1 MLALDL
7 GPIDSEEN
15 SIPTKPLNP
24 ESVKLPE
31 GEDDISPSF
40 EKVSVK
46 NMQDIFEGIS
56 KSSVSTKA
64 MLKPESSVEQSSDSH
79 TTVRQITKH
88 QDSAAEDSSDCE
100 ISSLHERQKSM
111 TSSSES
117 EVCNVLKRSGTD
129 SSDYEIHSTIY
140 LQKGNDSFSPEKPT
154 DDQTNAMLLSTEDME
169 QPELSPKEKATF
181 EAFVKPS
188 MDESED
194 LVESFEH
201 KPMPLKKQLQKINS
215 TDLLH
220 RQIKEDM
227 YEQVMSQEDDSV
239 MSESTIE
246 NNIFQQNSEFAD
258 SMNKM
263 EEKFL
268 DSAISLGRTPS
279 SNDALEYDSLADY
292 DVPLPLKTDS
302 DSSISV
308 QQAVEN
314 EIEEPEWELVEAEEA
329 EKRRKE
335 SNEQMSKRS
344 MTPEQALEVA
354 TEIVQNVQTE
364 AIKKYEELIKTNQL
378 PKPQPD
384 SKFTPETKEKVQEY
398 LKELEESEQYDVVAA
413 ELINKVVS
421 KKEERLKHL
430 KHQDI
435 SVDITDDDEHKS
447 ESMLNDMRNELR
459 RNSISVTDEDLTT
472 ELTHELLQEKNIE
485 EMKKHLEDSQVK
497 FEHISTISSDYRFQ
511 TSFRSH
517 YVRANEDRVITPE
530 STIAKNQESEDIWAE
545 ESKVIFRRDLKTMK
559 DKKSDND
566 SNSSGSKQ
574 NLRNICDRRSGT
586 DQEGYS
592 SAGETY
598 FSTVEHLT
606 SGTASGQSRPTS
618 SDMDA
623 MLSAVSER
631 STTTTEHTEFLTAQD
646 HSSLHDNSSAD
657 TSHYYTAGSS
667 LSSHASVKSS
677 ESSGHLGSIEISECS
692 ETLVESSLE
701 YEPRIDDGSETPAG
715 IKQLDEVSVEEFEVV
730 GSTSHK
736 MYSLESSS
744 STEQSRHSVEY
755 ITARRNTH
763 MRNSSSS
770 SIQTFDI
777 SPQEMQCLAEDDVDG
792 CCFST
797 EKDEDLEEKESLLP
811 DHRFPIPDVLASR
824 FSESRET
831 LSSSVLTLSSVS
843 EATIIGQDHGALTAS
858 QLSLNPFM
866 DPIQKTTD
874 LLTGSITTLTS
885 GTNSSWSTHVIPP
898 IPPKENSETTYALE
912 NLLEDE
918 LDEQDQLFP
927 MPRMRSI
934 EGTHSVQVPFPQQ
947 MSVDFGSEYDSRPNS
962 ELKDVESRPL
972 STDRMSRT
980 SSSEALHGM
989 MDKRSCSIDET
1000 VSDCL
1005 RVNEPFIRP
1014 KSPMPQNSI
1023 GSDTSRHS
1031 SNSNDQKLRISFSAP
1046 IRAVSPVPVPPR
1058 QCLQSTESFET
1069 EIAFSKHFTQVF
1081 DDIEFESNEIN
1092 KTNDTKTYST
1102 VSENLDLTPESQLTS
1117 DSIETSQGE
1126 EYIIHP
1132 ENKLASPKPNFDLED
1147 QDDLLVGSPPMVS
1160 RPLGVK
1166 YWPPVDNLDQDLDAL
1181 GPMDKRSI
1189 TRSESDDNSESRL
1202 DIDNDMI
1209 EKEVEDGKRWLESQF
1224 DGTQQDEYGQ
1234 FGYGQPLDQILEE
1247 EEDRYSHS
1255 SEDVKELQRFKES
1268 LSSTP
1273 DFDQIINKRHQVPRS
1288 GDQDD
1293 ISMGSLTEFERLE
1306 REVGLESVSGS
1317 GSHGSLGSNDS
1328 LEVYSNGNSNEKIEK
1343 NGSVKTNLAVKILN
1357 QSKSGT
1363 GDDVS
1368 VSSYN
1373 SVRSFEMMEAAC
1385 KEAEQIEIKA
1395 KQQEEVLSEIEEGH
1409 ESQDSESAETIS
1421 ECDEEKSEKDYED
1434 RLFEIDSI
1442 IKQAQA
1448 NVEKFDKDKKPADE
1462 ISLRDIMGRPDSRTE
1477 SITSNDSLDC
1487 TKLPDLPKEETH
1499 LRRQSSMP
1507 TSLPTRIQF
1516 GQASRTTSATSL
1528 QSMTSVTSIA
1538 SVSTLTQ
1545 FDADSIR
1552 EREMDLDDLDEA
1564 ADLMQASVDSLE
1576 QRGKSPENTM
1586 ITSTDSLEGTQKK
1599 QDNMTISTDSIEN
1612 SSNNEKKDM
1621 MTVSLDSLDGI
1632 VNKDGTMER
1641 KSDLLHD
1648 CDGATS
1654 ILITSTDS
1662 LESSSTNTRA
1672 TASMLSSM
1680 TSQGSE
1686 TLVADD
1692 EFEHDDEDSRS
1703 VRKFL
1708 IDQGNL
1714 QLDDSDDSATYS
1726 YSSPQMQHKV
1736 FHKDLSDVTVTKFQI
1751 KDGRFGSL
1759 ENFGSSEEILETEE
1773 VDEKGNIIVKKVI
1786 QKRIFQE
1793 PRKMRVTDRKQ
1804 EGYLSDL
1811 SEKRDD
1817 SCEETI
1823 EEIDEFGKRRK
1834 YVVKRTIEQ
1843 PKPETLGIIHERRQ
1857 QKGLS
1862 PIGEIFKSV
1871 TDTPQPQQSK
1881 LEAKRKQPI
1890 HHTER
1895 ITKSFDAPPSTPSP
1909 PASPPSSSFR
1919 SQIPIRKH

>member
-1 MLALDL
+1 MFIFLQMLAIDL
-7 GPIDSEEN
+7 GTIDTEEN
-15 SIPTKPLNP
+15 SIPNKPLTP
-24 ESVKLPE
+24 QSVKLPE
-31 GEDDISPSF
+31 GEDEISPSF

-64 MLKPESSVEQSSDSH
+64 MLKPDSSVEQSSDSH

-88 QDSAAEDSSDCE
+88 QDSTATDSSDCE
-100 ISSLHERQKSM
+100 ISSLHERQKSS

-117 EVCNVLKRSGTD
+117 EVCNLLKRSGTD

-140 LQKGNDSFSPEKPT
+140 LQKGTDSFSPEK
-154 DDQTNAMLLSTEDME
+154 QVEEKTNVLLLSTDEPE

-181 EAFVKPS
+181 EAFVKPAL
-188 MDESED
+188 DESED
-194 LVESFEH
+194 VVETFEH
-201 KPMPLKKQLQKINS
+201 KPLPLKKQLQKINS

-246 NNIFQQNSEFAD
+246 NNIFQQTSDFAD
-258 SMNKM
+258 SMHKI

-279 SNDALEYDSLADY
+279 SNDALECDSLAEY

-314 EIEEPEWELVEAEEA
+314 EIEEPEWELVEAAEA
-329 EKRRKE
+329 EKQRKE
-335 SNEQMSKRS
+335 STEPMSKRS

-421 KKEERLKHL
+421 KKEERLKHI

-447 ESMLNDMRNELR
+447 ESMLNEMRNELR

-485 EMKKHLEDSQVK
+485 EMKKHLEESREK
-497 FEHISTISSDYRFQ
+497 FEQMSDIPSDFRFQ
-511 TSFRSH
+511 TAFRTH
-517 YVRANEDRVITPE
+517 FVKDNEE
-530 STIAKNQESEDIWAE
+530 SEFEFENRTTTMQESEDIWAE
-545 ESKVIFRRDLKTMK
+545 ESKVVFRRDLKTLK
-559 DKKSDND
+559 EKKSDND

-574 NLRNICDRRSGT
+574 NLKNIDRRSGT

-598 FSTVEHLT
+598 FSTVEHT
-606 SGTASGQSRPTS
+606 MSGTFSGQSRPTS

-631 STTTTEHTEFLTAQD
+631 SMTTTGNTEFLTAQD
-646 HSSLHDNSSAD
+646 HSSLHEQSSAD

-677 ESSGHLGSIEISECS
+677 ESSGNLGSIEVSECS

-701 YEPRIDDGSETPAG
+701 YEQRLDDGSDTPAG
-715 IKQLDEVSVEEFEVV
+715 MKQLDEVSCEEFEAV
-730 GSTSHK
+730 GKISNR
-736 MYSLESSS
+736 YSMESSS
-744 STEQSRHSVEY
+744 STEQSRHSVEFN
-755 ITARRNTH
+755 TARRTTH

-770 SIQTFDI
+770 SIQQFDM

-797 EKDEDLEEKESLLP
+797 EKDEEQDEEKECLLP
-811 DHRFPIPDVLASR
+811 DHRFPIPDILASR

-843 EATIIGQDHGALTAS
+843 EATIIAQDPKALTAS

-866 DPIQKTTD
+866 DPIQKTND
-874 LLTGSITTLTS
+874 LLTSSITTLSSSTH
-885 GTNSSWSTHVIPP
+885 SSWSTNVIPS
-898 IPPKENSETTYALE
+898 PPKTDNTGIPSSLE
-912 NLLEDE
+912 ELEKDE

-927 MPRMRSI
+927 MPRVRSF
-934 EGTHSVQVPFPQQ
+934 EGTHSVHVPFPQQ

-980 SSSEALHGM
+980 SSNEALHAM
-989 MDKRSCSIDET
+989 TDKRSYSIDET
-1000 VSDCL
+1000 VSDNL
-1005 RVNEPFIRP
+1005 RVNEPFVRP
-1014 KSPMPQNSI
+1014 KSPMPQSSM
-1023 GSDTSRHS
+1023 GSDSGRQS
-1031 SNSNDQKLRISFSAP
+1031 SELDDRKLRISFSAP
-1046 IRAVSPVPVPPR
+1046 IRTVSPSSIPPR

-1081 DDIEFESNEIN
+1081 DDNEFENNEIIKSNDN
-1092 KTNDTKTYST
+1092 KAYST
-1102 VSENLDLTPESQLTS
+1102 VAENVDLTPESQLTS

-1126 EYIIHP
+1126 EYIVHP
-1132 ENKLASPKPNFDLED
+1132 DNKLASPKPNFDLDD

-1181 GPMDKRSI
+1181 GPLDKRSI

-1202 DIDNDMI
+1202 EIDNDMI

-1273 DFDQIINKRHQVPRS
+1273 DFDQIINKRHQVSRS
-1288 GDQDD
+1288 ADQDD

-1306 REVGLESVSGS
+1306 REVALESVSGS

-1328 LEVYSNGNSNEKIEK
+1328 LEVYGNGNTTEKLDK
-1343 NGSVKTNLAVKILN
+1343 NGSMKPNLAVKIIN

-1368 VSSYN
+1368 VSSFN

-1421 ECDEEKSEKDYED
+1421 ECEEEKSDKDYED

-1462 ISLRDIMGRPDSRTE
+1462 ISLRDIMGRPESRTE
-1477 SITSNDSLDC
+1477 SIASTDSLDC
-1487 TKLPDLPKEETH
+1487 TKLPDLPKEETP

-1507 TSLPTRIQF
+1507 TRIQS
-1516 GQASRTTSATSL
+1516 GQASRTTSVTSL

-1552 EREMDLDDLDEA
+1552 ERDIDLDDLNEA
-1564 ADLMQASVDSLE
+1564 GDLMQASVDSLE
-1576 QRGKSPENTM
+1576 QRAKSPDNTM
-1586 ITSTDSLEGTQKK
+1586 ITSTDSLEGAQKR

-1612 SSNNEKKDM
+1612 GSNNGKKDM

-1641 KSDLLHD
+1641 KKELPHD
-1648 CDGATS
+1648 YEGATS

-1736 FHKDLSDVTVTKFQI
+1736 FQKDLSDVTVTKFQI
-1751 KDGRFGSL
+1751 KDERFGSL

-1773 VDEKGNIIVKKVI
+1773 IDEKGNIIVKKVI

-1793 PRKMRVTDRKQ
+1793 PKKMRITDRKQ
-1804 EGYLSDL
+1804 EGYVSDL

-1823 EEIDEFGKRRK
+1823 EEIDEFGKRRR

-1843 PKPETLGIIHERRQ
+1843 PKPETLGIVHERRQ

-1862 PIGEIFKSV
+1862 PIGEIFRSV
-1871 TDTPQPQQSK
+1871 ADTPPTPQQSK
-1881 LEAKRKQPI
+1881 LEAKRQPI

-1895 ITKSFDAPPSTPSP
+1895 MT
-1909 PASPPSSSFR
+1909 
-1919 SQIPIRKH
+1919 

>member
-1 MLALDL
+1 MLAIDL
-7 GPIDSEEN
+7 GTIDTEEN
-15 SIPTKPLNP
+15 TIPTNPLTP
-24 ESVKLPE
+24 QSVKLPE

-40 EKVSVK
+40 EKDSVK

-56 KSSVSTKA
+56 KSSVSAKA
-64 MLKPESSVEQSSDSH
+64 MLKPDSSVEQSSDSH

-88 QDSAAEDSSDCE
+88 QDSTAEDSSDCE
-100 ISSLHERQKSM
+100 ISSLHERQKSS
-111 TSSSES
+111 SSSES
-117 EVCNVLKRSGTD
+117 EVCNMQLKRSGTD

-140 LQKGNDSFSPEKPT
+140 LQKGTDSVPPEKPVE
-154 DDQTNAMLLSTEDME
+154 DKANVMLLATDEPE

-188 MDESED
+188 LDESED
-194 LVESFEH
+194 LVDTFEH

-215 TDLLH
+215 TDLLN

-227 YEQVMSQEDDSV
+227 YEEVMSQEDDSV

-246 NNIFQQNSEFAD
+246 NNIFQQQSEYAD
-258 SMNKM
+258 SMHKI

-279 SNDALEYDSLADY
+279 SNDALECDSLAEY

-314 EIEEPEWELVEAEEA
+314 EIEEPEWELVEAAEA
-329 EKRRKE
+329 EKKRKE
-335 SNEQMSKRS
+335 STEPISKRS

-413 ELINKVVS
+413 ELIHKVVL

-430 KHQDI
+430 KLQDL

-447 ESMLNDMRNELR
+447 EGMLNELRNELR

-485 EMKKHLEDSQVK
+485 EMKKHLEESSAK
-497 FEHISTISSDYRFQ
+497 FEQESHISSDFRFQ
-511 TSFRSH
+511 TAFRTH
-517 YVRANEDRVITPE
+517 FVTGNEETDLELENRGPG
-530 STIAKNQESEDIWAE
+530 NQQSEDIWAE
-545 ESKVIFRRDLKTMK
+545 ESKVVFRRDLKTLK
-559 DKKSDND
+559 EKKSDND
-566 SNSSGSKQ
+566 SNSSGSRQ
-574 NLRNICDRRSGT
+574 NLKNISDRRSGT

-592 SAGETY
+592 SSGDTY
-598 FSTVEHLT
+598 FSTGEHHA
-606 SGTASGQSRPTS
+606 SGTLSGQSRPTS

-631 STTTTEHTEFLTAQD
+631 SMTTTDNTEFLTAQD
-646 HSSLHDNSSAD
+646 HTLEHSSAD
-657 TSHYYTAGSS
+657 TSHYFTAGSS
-667 LSSHASVKSS
+667 LSSRASVKSS
-677 ESSGHLGSIEISECS
+677 ESSGHLGSIEVSECS

-701 YEPRIDDGSETPAG
+701 YEQRQDDGSETPAG
-715 IKQLDEVSVEEFEVV
+715 VKPLDESSCEEFELNQP
-730 GSTSHK
+730 SHK
-736 MYSLESSS
+736 RYSLESSS
-744 STEQSRHSVEY
+744 STEQSRHSVEFN
-755 ITARRNTH
+755 TTRRTTH

-770 SIQTFDI
+770 SIPQFDI
-777 SPQEMQCLAEDDVDG
+777 SPQEMQCLPEDDVDG

-797 EKDEDLEEKESLLP
+797 EKYEEEDEEKQSLLP
-811 DHRFPIPDVLASR
+811 EKPFPIPDILASR

-843 EATIIGQDHGALTAS
+843 EATILGQEPNSLTAS

-866 DPIQKTTD
+866 EPMQKTTD
-874 LLTGSITTLTS
+874 LLTGSITTLS
-885 GTNSSWSTHVIPP
+885 SSSHSSWSTNVNPS
-898 IPPKENSETTYALE
+898 PPKTYNSGIPSSLEELQKDET
-912 NLLEDE
+912 DE
-918 LDEQDQLFP
+918 LDQLFP
-927 MPRMRSI
+927 MPRVRSF
-934 EGTHSVQVPFPQQ
+934 EGTHSVHVPFPQQ
-947 MSVDFGSEYDSRPNS
+947 MSVDLGSEYDSRPNS
-962 ELKDVESRPL
+962 ELKDIESRPL

-980 SSSEALHGM
+980 SSNEALHAIL
-989 MDKRSCSIDET
+989 DKRSYSIDET
-1000 VSDCL
+1000 VSDNL
-1005 RVNEPFIRP
+1005 RVIEPFVRP
-1014 KSPMPQNSI
+1014 KSPMPQTSI
-1023 GSDTSRHS
+1023 GSDRHS
-1031 SNSNDQKLRISFSAP
+1031 SESEDRKMRISFSAP
-1046 IRAVSPVPVPPR
+1046 IREISPVPPR

-1081 DDIEFESNEIN
+1081 DDTEFESSDVIKSNEN
-1092 KTNDTKTYST
+1092 KVDGTIA
-1102 VSENLDLTPESQLTS
+1102 ENVDLTPESQLTS

-1126 EYIIHP
+1126 EYIIHS
-1132 ENKLASPKPNFDLED
+1132 ENKLASPKPIFDLDD

-1181 GPMDKRSI
+1181 GPMDKRTI

-1202 DIDNDMI
+1202 ELDNDMI

-1224 DGTQQDEYGQ
+1224 DGNQQDEYGQ

-1273 DFDQIINKRHQVPRS
+1273 DFDQIVNKRHQVS
-1288 GDQDD
+1288 GSADRDD

-1306 REVGLESVSGS
+1306 REVALESISGS

-1328 LEVYSNGNSNEKIEK
+1328 LEVCA
-1343 NGSVKTNLAVKILN
+1343 NGSLTEKVDKTASLKTNLAVKIIN
-1357 QSKSGT
+1357 HSKSGT

-1385 KEAEQIEIKA
+1385 KEAEQIEVKA
-1395 KQQEEVLSEIEEGH
+1395 KKQEEVLSEIEEGH

-1421 ECDEEKSEKDYED
+1421 ECEEEKSDEDYED

-1448 NVEKFDKDKKPADE
+1448 NVEKFDKNKKPADE
-1462 ISLRDIMGRPDSRTE
+1462 ISLRDIMGRPESRTE
-1477 SITSNDSLDC
+1477 SIASNDSLDC
-1487 TKLPDLPKEETH
+1487 AKLPDLPKEEVP

-1507 TSLPTRIQF
+1507 TRIQS
-1516 GQASRTTSATSL
+1516 GQASRTTSVTSL

-1552 EREMDLDDLDEA
+1552 ERDIDLDDLNEA
-1564 ADLMQASVDSLE
+1564 EDLMQASVDSLE
-1576 QRGKSPENTM
+1576 HKDTM
-1586 ITSTDSLEGTQKK
+1586 ITSTDSLEGAHKK

-1612 SSNNEKKDM
+1612 ASGSGARDM
-1621 MTVSLDSLDGI
+1621 MTVSMDSLDGI
-1632 VNKDGTMER
+1632 INKDGTMER
-1641 KSDLLHD
+1641 KRDLAHD
-1648 CDGATS
+1648 YEGATS

-1708 IDQGNL
+1708 IDQGSL
-1714 QLDDSDDSATYS
+1714 QLDDSDDSTTYS

-1736 FHKDLSDVTVTKFQI
+1736 FQKDLSDVTVTKYQI

-1759 ENFGSSEEILETEE
+1759 ENFGSSEVILETEE
-1773 VDEKGNIIVKKVI
+1773 IDEKGNIIVKKVI

-1793 PRKMRVTDRKQ
+1793 PKKIRVTDRKQ
-1804 EGYLSDL
+1804 EGYVSDL

-1823 EEIDEFGKRRK
+1823 EDIDEFGRRRK
-1834 YVVKRTIEQ
+1834 YVVKRSIEQ
-1843 PKPETLGIIHERRQ
+1843 PKPETLGIVHERRQ

-1871 TDTPQPQQSK
+1871 TDSPQQSK
-1881 LEAKRKQPI
+1881 IEAKRQPI

-1895 ITKSFDAPPSTPSP
+1895 MTKVFDAPPSTPSP
-1909 PASPPSSSFR
+1909 PASPPSSTFR